1 MPLCH
6 HELELCYST
15 PHDRYHCTMLVP
27 LGYGRVEYGVC
38 TIWYINKNTEVG
50 FDRDSYKTERGKCVI
65 SHTFTPSRI
74 TTVSFSSLRDFK
86 LSLISRWAF
95 NLLTLLALCK
105 LISPLTAIQLESCGR
120 SQFVDPELVL
130 SVFHLNCRS
139 CDDPLSN

>member
-1 MPLCH
+1 MLLKLWTISSHGHSQIPPI
-6 HELELCYST
+6 LERSWLA
-15 PHDRYHCTMLVP
+15 
-27 LGYGRVEYGVC
+27 
-38 TIWYINKNTEVG
+38 KN
-50 FDRDSYKTERGKCVI
+50 RRGKCVI

-86 LSLISRWAF
+86 LSLISRQAL

-105 LISPLTAIQLESCGR
+105 LFSPLTAIQLESCGR

-139 CDDPLSN
+139 FDDFQKINFQHPPVFILIPGCHYQ